1 MIEVLH
7 RSGIKIA
14 LAIRQSTCNEI
25 VCAESF
31 LTPLKFSVKY
41 RQLKFWKAIC
51 NSNENT
57 KLGLLIEK
65 AKNLNIDY
73 IKHYI
78 MLDEQFNTPQQC
90 KETLKNNFFNG
101 LREKFRNEE
110 DENSKIGSYFKVNP
124 VLKNPNTMWINR
136 TFELERILISR
147 YRTGSHNLAIETG
160 RFSSPRIPRDER
172 LCSCGT
178 EIQTVTHILLYCH
191 LLDDIRNHTFN
202 NVDECL
208 EWPEISKFLIN
219 ASKILK
225 VEI

>member
-1 MIEVLH
+1 M
-7 RSGIKIA
+7 
-14 LAIRQSTCNEI
+14 
-25 VCAESF
+25 
-31 LTPLKFSVKY
+31 
-41 RQLKFWKAIC
+41 
-51 NSNENT
+51 
-57 KLGLLIEK
+57 
-65 AKNLNIDY
+65 
-73 IKHYI
+73 KH
-78 MLDEQFNTPQQC
+78 
-90 KETLKNNFFNG
+90 NFFND

-110 DENSKIGSYFKVNP
+110 DENSKIGLYFEFNP

-136 TFELERILISR
+136 TFELDRILISR

-160 RFSSPRIPRDER
+160 RFSLPRIPREER
-172 LCSCGT
+172 FCSCGT